1 MGEDEIIYYKVVV
14 MNELSISPCEPPEI
28 LGLRELAKLG
38 PDDIELT
45 GRIVAS
51 RKKKSRRSDWWRA
64 MRLIWG
70 IDWRQERRSRRQTER
85 RRRQMIKK

>member
-1 MGEDEIIYYKVVV
+1 MGEHELTWYGLSQVISL
-14 MNELSISPCEPPEI
+14 NELIISQCEPPPI
-28 LGLRELAKLG
+28 LFG

-70 IDWRQERRSRRQTER
+70 IDWRQERRSRRHTER
-85 RRRQMIKK
+85 RRRQLIKMS

>member
-1 MGEDEIIYYKVVV
+1 MGEHELTWYGLPKISILD
-14 MNELSISPCEPPEI
+14 ELSAYPCEPPPI
-28 LGLRELAKLG
+28 LFS

-70 IDWRQERRSRRQTER
+70 IDWRQERRSRRNAEKL
-85 RRRQMIKK
+85 RRQLIKMS

>member
-1 MGEDEIIYYKVVV
+1 MGEDELTWYGLPKISVLD
-14 MNELSISPCEPPEI
+14 ELSAYPCEPLI
-28 LGLRELAKLG
+28 TLYS

-51 RKKKSRRSDWWRA
+51 RKKRSRRSDWWRA

-70 IDWRQERRSRRQTER
+70 TDWRQERRSRRLAEKL
-85 RRRQMIKK
+85 RRQLIKMS

>member
-1 MGEDEIIYYKVVV
+1 MMGEHKLTYYGLPQAINL
-14 MNELSISPCEPPEI
+14 NELIISQCEPPPI
-28 LGLRELAKLG
+28 LFG

-51 RKKKSRRSDWWRA
+51 RKRKSRRSDWWRA

-70 IDWRQERRSRRQTER
+70 IDWRQERRSRRNAEKL
-85 RRRQMIKK
+85 RRQLIKE